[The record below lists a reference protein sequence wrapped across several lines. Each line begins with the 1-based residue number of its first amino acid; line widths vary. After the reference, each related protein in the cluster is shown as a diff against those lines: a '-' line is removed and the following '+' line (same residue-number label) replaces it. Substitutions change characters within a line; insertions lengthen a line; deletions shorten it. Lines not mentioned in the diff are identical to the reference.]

1 MASSSPLDSLDGREV
16 ERLDSLDGR
25 EVVVV
30 GSELCVI
37 FVLKVLMI

>member
-1 MASSSPLDSLDGREV
+1 MASSSPLSSKEVAV